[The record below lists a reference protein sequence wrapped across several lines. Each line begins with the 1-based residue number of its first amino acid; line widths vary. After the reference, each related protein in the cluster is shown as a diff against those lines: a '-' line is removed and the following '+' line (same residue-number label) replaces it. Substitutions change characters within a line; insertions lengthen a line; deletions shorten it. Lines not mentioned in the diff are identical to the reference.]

1 MCSKIAKRIDRARRI
16 MVVGIDFAPSLSNL
30 LARGLVS
37 IGYDAEAPAGFAGNL
52 NQEIFCWV
60 RRICSLQFSFGRCL
74 APTLQV
80 YGKIARRP
88 CKIGPPLQTGYLAH
102 GSHAESSPIR
112 KQGLPRCPAA
122 VIDRRIVRLRT
133 RLPLLWAYAHLEW
146 DVDLTHRLVDPAWL
160 RGGFEAVCE
169 QVRPQRKCARG

>member
-16 MVVGIDFAPSLSNL
+16 MVVGIDFGPSLSNL

-52 NQEIFCWV
+52 NQEIFCRV

-74 APTLQV
+74 APALQV
-80 YGKIARRP
+80 CGKIARRP

-102 GSHAESSPIR
+102 
-112 KQGLPRCPAA
+112 
-122 VIDRRIVRLRT
+122 
-133 RLPLLWAYAHLEW
+133 
-146 DVDLTHRLVDPAWL
+146 
-160 RGGFEAVCE
+160 
-169 QVRPQRKCARG
+169 